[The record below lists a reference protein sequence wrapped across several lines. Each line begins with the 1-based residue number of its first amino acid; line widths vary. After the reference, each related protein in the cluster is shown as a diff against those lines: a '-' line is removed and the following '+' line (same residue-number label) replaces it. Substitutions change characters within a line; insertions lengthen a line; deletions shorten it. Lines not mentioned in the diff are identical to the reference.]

1 MSLTKAQKKAILDK
15 LGSATMSE
23 EEWAEALTGE
33 KKMKSFKEHRDN
45 LDELARYSDKQI
57 KMAFGIINDP
67 RYKGGNMTAIVKKIE
82 QIAKGLSKHPSV
94 VKAIKVT
101 NEEYELDEG
110 RVRDQK
116 SYKAGQEAAKKGVKY
131 DDNPNTKGSQA
142 FLDWSKGHNQA
153 RAKKM
158 GIKEEMS
165 HETKVKWQKV
175 ATELGK
181 YAQRNGGI
189 DKKDM
194 QDVAD
199 MFMFNTRIKDT
210 KDGYEPQKILNKIMM
225 MDTDPRDKI
234 IEIITKVLGTK
245 WKNSR
250 PSAKEI
256 FGKYLGEEMELDEAK
271 GKYEVNHKTYTS
283 AVQEALKYC
292 ADMGYEVDED
302 EYFDKVAT
310 GPRKPSEGKTN
321 RFSISLTKKG
331 KPQRKALQI
340 QIYGKG
346 KSGYELN
353 CYIN

>member
-1 MSLTKAQKKAILDK
+1 MSLTKAQKKSILDK

-94 VKAIKVT
+94 EKAIKAT
-101 NEEYELDEG
+101 NEDCGSTHKEKKKELDEG
-110 RVRDQK
+110 
-116 SYKAGQEAAKKGVKY
+116 
-131 DDNPNTKGSQA
+131 
-142 FLDWSKGHNQA
+142 
-153 RAKKM
+153 
-158 GIKEEMS
+158 EMK

-181 YAQRNGGI
+181 YAQKNGGI

-210 KDGYEPQKILNKIMM
+210 KDGYDPQKILNKIMM

-245 WKNSR
+245 QRNSR
-250 PSAKEI
+250 PSTKEI

-271 GKYEVNHKTYTS
+271 GKYEVNHKSYTS

-292 ADMGYEVDED
+292 ANMGYEVDED

-321 RFSISLTKKG
+321 RFSIALTKRG

-346 KSGYELN
+346 KAGYELN